1 MSYYSKPQ
9 SSEDNSLI
17 WPGFVDVLA
26 STLMV
31 IIFVVLLFTVAQV
44 YLGDLVVGKNEQ
56 IQNLEK
62 TIEIQDETI
71 VEQDLSLSD
80 KELALI
86 ERQEVISQLD
96 TELEIL
102 DEEIRLKQSEISEK
116 ENLLTAKDEE
126 IFEKESLITAK
137 DQEIFEKE
145 SLITAKDQEISLQD
159 ELLKQKDE
167 TIITLDDLID
177 KQALDITELNEII
190 ARITEELSLSLEEK
204 EELRGR
210 LSSLN
215 EEQELLKSQLQE
227 LGGENQ
233 ALVGQLS
240 DSQGRIQSLLESLS
254 SSKGE
259 NEILETQIS
268 SVESQNQSL
277 RDQITSLEQD
287 SVIQTTSLN
296 DALAQI
302 SRLSEDI
309 KILSNEIQLLN
320 NLLDSKEAEI
330 ASNKIELGE
339 LGDRLNRVLT
349 SELYKLQKYKS
360 EFFGQLS
367 ETLGQREDIQIK
379 GDRFIFQSE
388 ILFESGSADIQAGGR
403 VALSLIAKTLIDLSN
418 QIPTDLNWILQVDG
432 HTDKIPIATARFP
445 SNWELSHARA
455 LEVVKFFIQ
464 QGIPADKLSA
474 NGYGEHQP
482 ISLGSSPEDL
492 KLNRR
497 IELKITQR

>member
-1 MSYYSKPQ
+1 MSYYTKSQ
-9 SSEDNSLI
+9 RSEDNSII

-44 YLGDLVVGKNEQ
+44 YLGDLVVGKNKQ
-56 IQNLEK
+56 IQSLEK

-71 VEQDLSLSD
+71 VEQDLTLSD
-80 KELALI
+80 KEIALL
-86 ERQEVISQLD
+86 ERQEVIKQLD
-96 TELEIL
+96 TELDIL
-102 DEEIRLKQSEISEK
+102 DEEIKVKQFEISEK
-116 ENLLTAKDEE
+116 ENLL
-126 IFEKESLITAK
+126 
-137 DQEIFEKE
+137 
-145 SLITAKDQEISLQD
+145 TAKDQEISLQD
-159 ELLKQKDE
+159 ELLKEKDE

-204 EELRGR
+204 EELRGK

-215 EEQELLKSQLQE
+215 EEQQNLKSKLQE
-227 LGGENQ
+227 LGGENEV
-233 ALVGQLS
+233 LVGQLS

-268 SVESQNQSL
+268 SVENQNQSL
-277 RDQITSLEQD
+277 KDQISSLEQD

-296 DALAQI
+296 EALSKI

-309 KILSNEIQLLN
+309 KILSNEIQMLN

-349 SELYKLQKYKS
+349 SELYKLQKYRS

-367 ETLGQREDIQIK
+367 DTLGEREDIQIK
-379 GDRFIFQSE
+379 GDRFVFQSE
-388 ILFESGSADIQAGGR
+388 ILFESGSTDIQSGGR

-418 QIPTDLNWILQVDG
+418 QIPTDLDWILQVDG

-482 ISLGSSPEDL
+482 ISLGSSPDDL

>member
-1 MSYYSKPQ
+1 MSYYTKSQ
-9 SSEDNSLI
+9 RSEDNSII

-44 YLGDLVVGKNEQ
+44 YLGDLIVGKNKQ
-56 IQNLEK
+56 IQSLEK

-71 VEQDLSLSD
+71 VEQDLTLSD
-80 KELALI
+80 KEIALL
-86 ERQEVISQLD
+86 ERQEVIKQLD
-96 TELEIL
+96 TELDIL
-102 DEEIRLKQSEISEK
+102 DEEIKVKQFEISEK
-116 ENLLTAKDEE
+116 ENLL
-126 IFEKESLITAK
+126 
-137 DQEIFEKE
+137 
-145 SLITAKDQEISLQD
+145 TAKDQEISLQD
-159 ELLKQKDE
+159 ELLKEKDE

-204 EELRGR
+204 EELRGK

-215 EEQELLKSQLQE
+215 EEQQNLKSKLQE
-227 LGGENQ
+227 LGGENEV
-233 ALVGQLS
+233 LVGQLS

-268 SVESQNQSL
+268 SVENQNQSL
-277 RDQITSLEQD
+277 KDQISSLEQD

-296 DALAQI
+296 EALSKI

-309 KILSNEIQLLN
+309 KILSNEIQMLN

-349 SELYKLQKYKS
+349 SELYKLQKYRS

-367 ETLGQREDIQIK
+367 DTLGEREDIQIK
-379 GDRFIFQSE
+379 GDRFVFQSE

-432 HTDKIPIATARFP
+432 HTDKIPIATTRFP

>member
-1 MSYYSKPQ
+1 MSYYTKSQ
-9 SSEDNSLI
+9 RSEDNSII

-44 YLGDLVVGKNEQ
+44 YLGDLVVGKNKQ
-56 IQNLEK
+56 ILSLEK

-71 VEQDLSLSD
+71 VEQDISLTD
-80 KELALI
+80 KEIALI
-86 ERQEVISQLD
+86 ERQEVIKQLD
-96 TELEIL
+96 TELDIL
-102 DEEIRLKQSEISEK
+102 DEEIKAKQFEISEK
-116 ENLLTAKDEE
+116 ENLLSAKDEE

-137 DQEIFEKE
+137 DQEI
-145 SLITAKDQEISLQD
+145 TLQD
-159 ELLKQKDE
+159 ELLKEKDE
-167 TIITLDDLID
+167 TILTLDDLIN

-215 EEQELLKSQLQE
+215 EEQENLKNKLQE
-227 LGGENQ
+227 LGGENEV
-233 ALVGQLS
+233 LVSQLS

-254 SSKGE
+254 SSQGE

-268 SVESQNQSL
+268 SVENQNQSL
-277 RDQITSLEQD
+277 RDQISSLEQD

-296 DALAQI
+296 DAIAQI

-320 NLLDSKEAEI
+320 NLLESKEAEI
-330 ASNKIELGE
+330 ALNKIELGE

-349 SELYKLQKYKS
+349 SELYKLQKYRS

-388 ILFESGSADIQAGGR
+388 ILFESGSTDIQSGGR

-432 HTDKIPIATARFP
+432 HTDKVPISTARFP

>member
-1 MSYYSKPQ
+1 MSYYSKTK
-9 SSEDNSLI
+9 SSEENSII

-102 DEEIRLKQSEISEK
+102 DQEIRAKLSEISEK
-116 ENLLTAKDEE
+116 ENL
-126 IFEKESLITAK
+126 ITSK
-137 DQEIFEKE
+137 DQEI
-145 SLITAKDQEISLQD
+145 LIQD

-167 TIITLDDLID
+167 TILTLDDLID

-190 ARITEELSLSLEEK
+190 ARITEELSLSLDEK
-204 EELRGR
+204 EELRGK

-215 EEQELLKSQLQE
+215 EEQETLKNQLQV

-233 ALVGQLS
+233 LLVGQLS

-268 SVESQNQSL
+268 SVENQNQSL
-277 RDQITSLEQD
+277 RDQISSLEQD
-287 SVIQTTSLN
+287 STIQTTNLN
-296 DALAQI
+296 EALTQI

-320 NLLDSKEAEI
+320 NLLDAKEAEI

-349 SELYKLQKYKS
+349 SELFKLQKYKS

-388 ILFESGSADIQAGGR
+388 ILFESGSADIQAEGR
-403 VALSLIAKTLIDLSN
+403 VALSLIAKTLIDLSD
-418 QIPTDLNWILQVDG
+418 QIPTDLNWVLQIDG
-432 HTDKIPIATARFP
+432 HTDRVPIATAKFP

-464 QGIPADKLSA
+464 QGIPAEKLSA

>member
-1 MSYYSKPQ
+1 MSYYTKSQ
-9 SSEDNSLI
+9 RSEDNSII

-44 YLGDLVVGKNEQ
+44 YLGDLVVGKNKQ
-56 IQNLEK
+56 ILSLEK

-80 KELALI
+80 KEIALL
-86 ERQEVISQLD
+86 ERQEVIKQLD
-96 TELEIL
+96 TEINIL
-102 DEEIRLKQSEISEK
+102 DDEIKAKQFEISEK

-126 IFEKESLITAK
+126 IT
-137 DQEIFEKE
+137 
-145 SLITAKDQEISLQD
+145 LQD
-159 ELLKQKDE
+159 ELLKEKDE
-167 TIITLDDLID
+167 TILTLDDLIN

-215 EEQELLKSQLQE
+215 EEQENLKNKLQE
-227 LGGENQ
+227 LGGENEV
-233 ALVGQLS
+233 LVSQLS

-254 SSKGE
+254 SSQGE

-268 SVESQNQSL
+268 SVENQNQSL
-277 RDQITSLEQD
+277 RDQISSLEQD

-320 NLLDSKEAEI
+320 NLLESKEAEI

-349 SELYKLQKYKS
+349 SELYKLQKYRS

-388 ILFESGSADIQAGGR
+388 ILFESGSTDIQSGGR

-432 HTDKIPIATARFP
+432 HTDKVPISTARFP

>member
-1 MSYYSKPQ
+1 MSYYNKSQ
-9 SSEDNSLI
+9 NTEDNSLI

-44 YLGDLVVGKNEQ
+44 YLGDLVVGKNEE

-80 KELALI
+80 KEITLI
-86 ERQEVISQLD
+86 ERQEVIKQLD

-102 DEEIRLKQSEISEK
+102 DNEIKAKQSEISEK
-116 ENLLTAKDEE
+116 ESLLNFKD
-126 IFEKESLITAK
+126 S
-137 DQEIFEKE
+137 
-145 SLITAKDQEISLQD
+145 
-159 ELLKQKDE
+159 
-167 TIITLDDLID
+167 LID
-177 KQALDITELNEII
+177 KQALNINELNEII
-190 ARITEELSLSLEEK
+190 ARITEELSLSLQEK
-204 EELRGR
+204 EVLRDN
-210 LSSLN
+210 LFTLKQ
-215 EEQELLKSQLQE
+215 EQENLKIQLQDM
-227 LGGENQ
+227 GGENQ
-233 ALVGQLS
+233 ELIGQLNF
-240 DSQGRIQSLLESLS
+240 SQSRIQSLLESLS
-254 SSKGE
+254 SSQGE

-268 SVESQNQSL
+268 SVENQNKSL
-277 RDQITSLEQD
+277 KDQITSLEQN
-287 SVIQTTSLN
+287 SVTQTLNLN

-309 KILSNEIQLLN
+309 KILSNEILLLN
-320 NLLDSKEAEI
+320 NLLESKEAEI

-349 SELYKLQKYKS
+349 SELFKLQKYKS

-388 ILFESGSADIQAGGR
+388 ILFESGSANIQAGGK

-432 HTDKIPIATARFP
+432 HTDKIPIATDRFP

-455 LEVVKFFIQ
+455 LEVLKFFIQ
-464 QGIPADKLSA
+464 QGIPADRLSA

-482 ISLGSSPEDL
+482 ISLGSSPEEL

>member
-1 MSYYSKPQ
+1 MSYYTKSQ
-9 SSEDNSLI
+9 RSEDNSII

-44 YLGDLVVGKNEQ
+44 YLGDLVVGKNKQ
-56 IQNLEK
+56 ILSLEK

-80 KELALI
+80 KEIALL
-86 ERQEVISQLD
+86 ERQKVIKQLD
-96 TELEIL
+96 TELNIL
-102 DEEIRLKQSEISEK
+102 DEEIKAKQFEISEK

-126 IFEKESLITAK
+126 IT
-137 DQEIFEKE
+137 
-145 SLITAKDQEISLQD
+145 LQD
-159 ELLKQKDE
+159 ELLKEKDN
-167 TIITLDDLID
+167 TILTLDDLIN

-215 EEQELLKSQLQE
+215 EEQENLKNKLQE
-227 LGGENQ
+227 LGGENEV
-233 ALVGQLS
+233 LVSQLS

-254 SSKGE
+254 SSQGE

-268 SVESQNQSL
+268 SVENQNQSL
-277 RDQITSLEQD
+277 RDQISSLEQD

-320 NLLDSKEAEI
+320 NLLESKEAEI

-349 SELYKLQKYKS
+349 SELYKLQKYRS

-388 ILFESGSADIQAGGR
+388 ILFESGSTDIQSGCR

-432 HTDKIPIATARFP
+432 HTDKVPISTARFP

-492 KLNRR
+492 ELNRR

>member
-1 MSYYSKPQ
+1 MSYYSKSQ

-137 DQEIFEKE
+137 DQEI
-145 SLITAKDQEISLQD
+145 SLQD

-254 SSKGE
+254 SSEGE

-432 HTDKIPIATARFP
+432 HTDKIPIATTRFP

-482 ISLGSSPEDL
+482 ISLSSSPEDL

>member
-1 MSYYSKPQ
+1 MNYYSKSQ
-9 SSEDNSLI
+9 RAEENSII

-71 VEQDLSLSD
+71 VEQDLSLSG

-86 ERQEVISQLD
+86 ERQEVIKQLD

-102 DEEIRLKQSEISEK
+102 DEEIRSKQTEISEK
-116 ENLLTAKDEE
+116 ENLLIAKDE
-126 IFEKESLITAK
+126 
-137 DQEIFEKE
+137 
-145 SLITAKDQEISLQD
+145 
-159 ELLKQKDE
+159 LLSQKDE
-167 TIITLDDLID
+167 TILSLDDLINQ
-177 KQALDITELNEII
+177 QAIDITELNEII
-190 ARITEELSLSLEEK
+190 ARITDELSLSLEEK
-204 EELRGR
+204 EELRSK
-210 LSSLN
+210 LSSLG
-215 EEQELLKSQLQE
+215 EEQQLLKNQLQE

-233 ALVGQLS
+233 LLVGQLS

-268 SVESQNQSL
+268 SVENQNQSL
-277 RDQITSLEQD
+277 RDQIASLEQD
-287 SVIQTTSLN
+287 SLIQGTNLN
-296 DALAQI
+296 EALAQI

-349 SELYKLQKYKS
+349 SELFKLQKYKS

-379 GDRFIFQSE
+379 GDRFVFQSE
-388 ILFESGSADIQAGGR
+388 ILFESGSADIQAEGR
-403 VALSLIAKTLIDLSN
+403 VALSLVAKTLIDLSDK
-418 QIPTDLNWILQVDG
+418 IPTDLNWILQIDG
-432 HTDKIPIATARFP
+432 HTDRVPIATAKFP

-464 QGIPADKLSA
+464 QGVPADKLSA
-474 NGYGEHQP
+474 NGYGEYQP

>member
-1 MSYYSKPQ
+1 MSYYNKSQ
-9 SSEDNSLI
+9 NTEDNSLI

-44 YLGDLVVGKNEQ
+44 YLGDLVVGKNEE

-80 KELALI
+80 KEITLL
-86 ERQEVISQLD
+86 ERQEVIKQLD

-102 DEEIRLKQSEISEK
+102 DNEIKAKQSEISEK
-116 ENLLTAKDEE
+116 ESLLNFKD
-126 IFEKESLITAK
+126 S
-137 DQEIFEKE
+137 
-145 SLITAKDQEISLQD
+145 
-159 ELLKQKDE
+159 
-167 TIITLDDLID
+167 LID
-177 KQALDITELNEII
+177 KQALNINELNEII
-190 ARITEELSLSLEEK
+190 ARITEELSLSLQEK
-204 EELRGR
+204 EVLRDN
-210 LSSLN
+210 LFTLKQ
-215 EEQELLKSQLQE
+215 EQENLKIQLQDM
-227 LGGENQ
+227 GGENQ
-233 ALVGQLS
+233 ELIGQLNF
-240 DSQGRIQSLLESLS
+240 SQSRIQSLLESLS
-254 SSKGE
+254 SSQGE

-268 SVESQNQSL
+268 SVENQNKSL
-277 RDQITSLEQD
+277 KDQITSLEQN
-287 SVIQTTSLN
+287 SITQTLNLN

-309 KILSNEIQLLN
+309 KILSNEILLLN
-320 NLLDSKEAEI
+320 NLLESKEAEI

-349 SELYKLQKYKS
+349 SELFKLQKYKS

-388 ILFESGSADIQAGGR
+388 ILFESGSADIQAGGK

-432 HTDKIPIATARFP
+432 HTDKIPIATERFP

-455 LEVVKFFIQ
+455 LEVLKFFIQ
-464 QGIPADKLSA
+464 QGIPADRLSA

>member
-1 MSYYSKPQ
+1 MSYYNKSQ
-9 SSEDNSLI
+9 NTEDNSLI

-44 YLGDLVVGKNEQ
+44 YLGDLVVGKNEE

-80 KELALI
+80 KEITLL
-86 ERQEVISQLD
+86 ERQEVIKQLD

-102 DEEIRLKQSEISEK
+102 DNEIKAKQSEISEK
-116 ENLLTAKDEE
+116 ESLLNFKD
-126 IFEKESLITAK
+126 S
-137 DQEIFEKE
+137 
-145 SLITAKDQEISLQD
+145 
-159 ELLKQKDE
+159 
-167 TIITLDDLID
+167 LID
-177 KQALDITELNEII
+177 KQALNINELNEII
-190 ARITEELSLSLEEK
+190 ARITEELSLSLQEK
-204 EELRGR
+204 EVLRDN
-210 LSSLN
+210 LFTLKQ
-215 EEQELLKSQLQE
+215 EQENLKIQLQDM
-227 LGGENQ
+227 GGENQ
-233 ALVGQLS
+233 ELIGQLNF
-240 DSQGRIQSLLESLS
+240 SQSRIQSLLESLS
-254 SSKGE
+254 SSQGE

-268 SVESQNQSL
+268 SVENQNKSL
-277 RDQITSLEQD
+277 KDQITSLEQN
-287 SVIQTTSLN
+287 SITQTLNLN

-309 KILSNEIQLLN
+309 KILSNEILLLN
-320 NLLDSKEAEI
+320 NLLESKEAEI

-349 SELYKLQKYKS
+349 SELFKLQKYKS

-388 ILFESGSADIQAGGR
+388 ILFESGSADIQAGGK

-432 HTDKIPIATARFP
+432 HTDKIPIATDRFP

-455 LEVVKFFIQ
+455 LEVLKFFIQ
-464 QGIPADKLSA
+464 QGIPAERLSA

-492 KLNRR
+492 KINRR

>member
-1 MSYYSKPQ
+1 MSYYSKTK
-9 SSEDNSLI
+9 SSEENSII

-102 DEEIRLKQSEISEK
+102 DQEIRAKLSEIS
-116 ENLLTAKDEE
+116 
-126 IFEKESLITAK
+126 EKESLITAK
-137 DQEIFEKE
+137 DEEIIEKE
-145 SLITAKDQEISLQD
+145 SLITSKDQEILIQD

-167 TIITLDDLID
+167 TILTLDDLID

-190 ARITEELSLSLEEK
+190 ARITEELSLSLDEK
-204 EELRGR
+204 EELRGK

-215 EEQELLKSQLQE
+215 EEQESLKNQLQA

-233 ALVGQLS
+233 LLVGQLS

-268 SVESQNQSL
+268 SVENQNQSL
-277 RDQITSLEQD
+277 RDQISSLEQD
-287 SVIQTTSLN
+287 STIQTTNLN
-296 DALAQI
+296 EALAQI

-320 NLLDSKEAEI
+320 NLLDAKEAEI

-349 SELYKLQKYKS
+349 SELFKLQKYKS

-388 ILFESGSADIQAGGR
+388 ILFESGSADIQAEGR
-403 VALSLIAKTLIDLSN
+403 VALSLIAKTLIDLSD
-418 QIPTDLNWILQVDG
+418 QIPTDLNWVLQIDG
-432 HTDKIPIATARFP
+432 HTDRVPIATAKFP

>member
-1 MSYYSKPQ
+1 MSYYSKTK
-9 SSEDNSLI
+9 SSEENSII

-44 YLGDLVVGKNEQ
+44 YLGDLVVGKNKQ

-102 DEEIRLKQSEISEK
+102 DQEIRAKLSEISEK
-116 ENLLTAKDEE
+116 ENL
-126 IFEKESLITAK
+126 ITSK
-137 DQEIFEKE
+137 DQEI
-145 SLITAKDQEISLQD
+145 LIQD

-167 TIITLDDLID
+167 TILTLDDLID

-190 ARITEELSLSLEEK
+190 ARITEELSLSLDEK
-204 EELRGR
+204 EELRGK

-215 EEQELLKSQLQE
+215 EEQETLKNQLQV

-233 ALVGQLS
+233 LLVGQLS

-268 SVESQNQSL
+268 SVENQNQSL
-277 RDQITSLEQD
+277 RDQISSLEQD
-287 SVIQTTSLN
+287 STIQTTNLN
-296 DALAQI
+296 EALTQI

-320 NLLDSKEAEI
+320 NLLDAKEAEI

-349 SELYKLQKYKS
+349 SELFKLQKYKS

-388 ILFESGSADIQAGGR
+388 ILFESGSADIQAEGR
-403 VALSLIAKTLIDLSN
+403 VALSLIAKTLIDLSD
-418 QIPTDLNWILQVDG
+418 QIPTDLNWVLQIDG
-432 HTDKIPIATARFP
+432 HTDSVPIATAKFP

-497 IELKITQR
+497 IELKITQK

>member
-1 MSYYSKPQ
+1 MSYYSKTK
-9 SSEDNSLI
+9 SSEENSII

-102 DEEIRLKQSEISEK
+102 DQEIRAKLYEISEK
-116 ENLLTAKDEE
+116 ENL
-126 IFEKESLITAK
+126 ITSK
-137 DQEIFEKE
+137 DQEI
-145 SLITAKDQEISLQD
+145 LIQD

-167 TIITLDDLID
+167 TILTLDDLID

-190 ARITEELSLSLEEK
+190 ARITEELSLSLDEK
-204 EELRGR
+204 EELRGK

-215 EEQELLKSQLQE
+215 EEQETLKNQLQV

-233 ALVGQLS
+233 LLVGQLS

-268 SVESQNQSL
+268 SVENQNQSL
-277 RDQITSLEQD
+277 RDQISSLEQD
-287 SVIQTTSLN
+287 STIQTTNLN
-296 DALAQI
+296 EALTQI

-320 NLLDSKEAEI
+320 NLLDAKEAEI

-349 SELYKLQKYKS
+349 SELFKLQKYKS

-388 ILFESGSADIQAGGR
+388 ILFESGSADIQAEGR
-403 VALSLIAKTLIDLSN
+403 VALSLIAKTLIDLSD
-418 QIPTDLNWILQVDG
+418 QIPTDLNWVLQIDG
-432 HTDKIPIATARFP
+432 HTDRVPIATAKFP

>member
-1 MSYYSKPQ
+1 MSYYSKTK
-9 SSEDNSLI
+9 SSEENSII

-102 DEEIRLKQSEISEK
+102 DQEIRAKLSEIS
-116 ENLLTAKDEE
+116 
-126 IFEKESLITAK
+126 EKESLITAK
-137 DQEIFEKE
+137 DEEIIEKE
-145 SLITAKDQEISLQD
+145 SLITSKDQEILIQD

-167 TIITLDDLID
+167 TILTLDDLID
-177 KQALDITELNEII
+177 KQSLDIAELNEII
-190 ARITEELSLSLEEK
+190 ARITEELSLSLDEK
-204 EELRGR
+204 EELRGK

-215 EEQELLKSQLQE
+215 EEQESLKNQLQA

-233 ALVGQLS
+233 LLVGQLS

-268 SVESQNQSL
+268 SVENQNQSL
-277 RDQITSLEQD
+277 RDQISSLEQD
-287 SVIQTTSLN
+287 STIQTTNLN
-296 DALAQI
+296 EALAQI

-320 NLLDSKEAEI
+320 NLLDAKEAEI

-349 SELYKLQKYKS
+349 SELFKLQKYKS

-388 ILFESGSADIQAGGR
+388 ILFESGSADIQAEGR
-403 VALSLIAKTLIDLSN
+403 VALSLIAKTLIDLSD
-418 QIPTDLNWILQVDG
+418 QIPTDLNWVLQIDG
-432 HTDKIPIATARFP
+432 HTDRVPIATAKFP

-455 LEVVKFFIQ
+455 LEVLKFFIQ

>member
-1 MSYYSKPQ
+1 MSYYSKSQ

-116 ENLLTAKDEE
+116 ENLLTVKDEEILEKESLITAKDEE
-126 IFEKESLITAK
+126 IFEKESLIT
-137 DQEIFEKE
+137 
-145 SLITAKDQEISLQD
+145 TKDQEISLQD

-210 LSSLN
+210 LFSLN
-215 EEQELLKSQLQE
+215 EEQELLKNQLQE

-259 NEILETQIS
+259 NEILKTQIS

-277 RDQITSLEQD
+277 KDQISSLEQD

-296 DALAQI
+296 DALTQI

-330 ASNKIELGE
+330 ASNKIELGQ

-388 ILFESGSADIQAGGR
+388 ILFESGSADIQTGGR

-432 HTDKIPIATARFP
+432 HTDKVPIATAMFP

>member
-1 MSYYSKPQ
+1 VSYYTKSQ
-9 SSEDNSLI
+9 RSEDNSII

-44 YLGDLVVGKNEQ
+44 YLGDLVVGKNKQ
-56 IQNLEK
+56 ILSLEK

-80 KELALI
+80 KEIALL
-86 ERQEVISQLD
+86 ERQEVIKQLD
-96 TELEIL
+96 TELNIL
-102 DEEIRLKQSEISEK
+102 DEEIKAKQFEISEK

-126 IFEKESLITAK
+126 IT
-137 DQEIFEKE
+137 
-145 SLITAKDQEISLQD
+145 LQD
-159 ELLKQKDE
+159 ELLKEKDE
-167 TIITLDDLID
+167 TILTLDDLIN

-215 EEQELLKSQLQE
+215 EEQENLKNKLQE
-227 LGGENQ
+227 LGGENEV
-233 ALVGQLS
+233 LVSQLS

-254 SSKGE
+254 SSQGE

-268 SVESQNQSL
+268 SVENQNQSL
-277 RDQITSLEQD
+277 RDQISSLEQD
-287 SVIQTTSLN
+287 SVIQTTNLN

-320 NLLDSKEAEI
+320 NLLKSKEAEI

-349 SELYKLQKYKS
+349 SELYKLQKYRS

-388 ILFESGSADIQAGGR
+388 ILFESGSTDIQSGGR

-418 QIPTDLNWILQVDG
+418 QIPSDLNWILQVDG
-432 HTDKIPIATARFP
+432 HTDKVPISTARFP

>member
-1 MSYYSKPQ
+1 VSYYSKSQ

-44 YLGDLVVGKNEQ
+44 YLGDLVVGKNKQ

-116 ENLLTAKDEE
+116 ENLLTAKD
-126 IFEKESLITAK
+126 
-137 DQEIFEKE
+137 QEI
-145 SLITAKDQEISLQD
+145 LLQD
-159 ELLKQKDE
+159 SLLKQKDE

-215 EEQELLKSQLQE
+215 EEQELLKSQLKE

-277 RDQITSLEQD
+277 KDQISSLEQD

-296 DALAQI
+296 KALAQI

-403 VALSLIAKTLIDLSN
+403 VALSLVAKTLIDLSN

-432 HTDKIPIATARFP
+432 HTDKVPIATARFP

-464 QGIPADKLSA
+464 QGIPEDKLSA

>member
-1 MSYYSKPQ
+1 MSYYSKSQ

-80 KELALI
+80 KEIALI

-102 DEEIRLKQSEISEK
+102 DEEIRLKQTEISEK
-116 ENLLTAKDEE
+116 ENLL
-126 IFEKESLITAK
+126 
-137 DQEIFEKE
+137 
-145 SLITAKDQEISLQD
+145 TAKDQEISLQD

-233 ALVGQLS
+233 TLVGQLS

-277 RDQITSLEQD
+277 RDQITSLEKD

-388 ILFESGSADIQAGGR
+388 ILFESGSADIQSGGR